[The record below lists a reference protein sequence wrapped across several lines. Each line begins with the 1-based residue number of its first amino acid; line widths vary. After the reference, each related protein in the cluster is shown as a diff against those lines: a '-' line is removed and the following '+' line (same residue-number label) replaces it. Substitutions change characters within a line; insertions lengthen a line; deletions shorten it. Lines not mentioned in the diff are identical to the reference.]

1 MANEA
6 AIELEVDDGI
16 ATLVL
21 NRPQVR
27 NALDD
32 AMRGL
37 LIDALEE
44 VSADGSVK
52 ALVLT
57 GRGKAFCAGGDIRA
71 MQQRAQAPA
80 GDIAYEPLID
90 GILDR
95 LADHLERHVDCDA
108 LWTLSERRPG

>member
-57 GRGKAFCAGGDIRA
+57 GWGKAFCAGGDIRA

-80 GDIAYEPLID
+80 GDIAYN
-90 GILDR
+90 GW
-95 LADHLERHVDCDA
+95 ERQQRTHRAVSMLHA
-108 LWTLSERRPG
+108 LPKPT